1 MCGIIGYIGSRADEV
16 ARYGL
21 KALEYRGY
29 DSAGVFCGGEIV
41 KGVGEVDR
49 ILNRIPK
56 GSIISPV
63 IAHTRWAT
71 HGGVEDRNAHPHR
84 YGSIVL
90 VHNGTVDI
98 QMDFPAL
105 KSDTDTER
113 IAAYIHTQLRTRSML
128 DVLREMF
135 SDVRGTFSLAII
147 RIGENDKIYF
157 AKRGTPLVIGI
168 GEEEMF
174 LSSDIIGFL
183 PYTKRYIR
191 LEDGDYGYI
200 TQRDYYIYNSGR
212 SVGREVR
219 VFEGSYEIAAKEGY
233 RHFMEKEIHEQVEIV
248 DDIETIDLSEI
259 RDILSNNH
267 IDGIA
272 AGTSYHALLFLRYIT
287 KYNITPYLS
296 SEYEYLARDPEY
308 VLAISQ
314 SGETIDTIRAAKI
327 GKERGAKII
336 AITNY
341 LGSTLAS
348 IADYVIHMRAG
359 VEIGVAATKTFMAQV
374 LIGYKLADR
383 FNKDEIKRAI
393 KIGLESKL
401 EEIDLDKNIFFV
413 GKGINYPIALEGALK
428 MKEITYLHAEG
439 FAAGEMKHGPLSL
452 FDRNSV
458 TVFIHGNDESYESAM
473 NNYKEIDARGSRI
486 ILLDPKRL
494 TDRYFHIAAIVYLQ
508 RLAYSTAIRLNR
520 DPDKPRF
527 LAKAVTV
534 E

>member
-1 MCGIIGYIGSRADEV
+1 MCGIIGYLGKRADEV
-16 ARYGL
+16 IRYGL

-29 DSAGVFCGGEIV
+29 DSAGVFCRGEII

-49 ILNRIPK
+49 VLSRIPK
-56 GSIISPV
+56 GSIVSPA

-71 HGGVEDRNAHPHR
+71 HGGVEDRNAHPHQ

-98 QMDFPAL
+98 DMKFEGL

-113 IAAYIHTQLRTRSML
+113 IAAYINSNAKSKKML
-128 DVLREMF
+128 DVLRQMF
-135 SDVRGTFSLAII
+135 LDIRGTFSLAII
-147 RIGENDKIYF
+147 KTDENDKIYF
-157 AKRGTPLVIGI
+157 AKRGTPLIIGL
-168 GEEEMF
+168 GNDEMF
-174 LSSDIIGFL
+174 LSSDIVGFL

-200 TQRDYYIYNSGR
+200 TQRDYYIFNNSKP
-212 SVGREVR
+212 VKREVKT
-219 VFEGSYEIAAKEGY
+219 FEGNYEVAAKEGY
-233 RHFMEKEIHEQVEIV
+233 GHFMEKEIYEQLKIV
-248 DDIETIDLSEI
+248 DDIETIDISNV
-259 RDILSNNH
+259 RDIFRENAV
-267 IDGIA
+267 DGIA
-272 AGTSYHALLFLRYIT
+272 AGTSYHALLFWRYLT
-287 KYNITPYLS
+287 RYNITPYLS
-296 SEYEYLARDPEY
+296 SEYEYLVRDPEY
-308 VLAISQ
+308 VFAISQ
-314 SGETIDTIRAAKI
+314 SGETIDTIRAVRIAKD
-327 GKERGAKII
+327 RGAKVI
-336 AITNY
+336 ALTNY

-374 LIGYKLADR
+374 LIAYRLIDR
-383 FNKDEIKRAI
+383 FEREDIKRAI
-393 KIGLESKL
+393 EIGLEAKL
-401 EEIDLDKNIFFV
+401 EELDLNKSIFFV

-452 FDRNSV
+452 FDRNSQ
-458 TVFIHGNDESYESAM
+458 TIFIHGNDESYVSAI
-473 NNYKEIDARGSRI
+473 NNYKEIEARGSRL
-486 ILLDPKRL
+486 ILLDSKRL
-494 TDRYFHIAAIVYLQ
+494 TDRYFHLAAIVYLQ
-508 RLAYSTAIRLNR
+508 RLAYSTAVKLGR